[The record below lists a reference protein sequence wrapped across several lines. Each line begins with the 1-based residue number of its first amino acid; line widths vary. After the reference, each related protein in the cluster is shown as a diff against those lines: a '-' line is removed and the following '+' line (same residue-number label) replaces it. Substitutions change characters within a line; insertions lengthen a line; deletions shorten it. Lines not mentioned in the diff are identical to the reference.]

1 MVFDETPRGGHL
13 ELTESTPRVQRARRV
28 EQEIPAIE
36 VTQASAE
43 TLPPAAVKLTIY
55 QPDDSERSAMAHS
68 KLKER
73 KEPHKQSADD
83 VTAVEGDAK
92 VKKEKK
98 KHKKGKQDQVKLEAK
113 HSGDPHDTSKQTHA
127 YKPPSPQPTADVDK
141 KDAKTAPLAK
151 LASTAVQGKPVLVPN
166 ASVADMYADKS
177 RKLTLKARR
186 FTLRPSASVASFRC
200 RCMVFMRFWC

>member
-13 ELTESTPRVQRARRV
+13 ALTESTPRLQRERRV

-55 QPDDSERSAMAHS
+55 QPDDLEHS
-68 KLKER
+68 PMVQTKLKER
-73 KEPHKQSADD
+73 KEPHKQRADD
-83 VTAVEGDAK
+83 VTSVEGDAQE
-92 VKKEKK
+92 KKEKK
-98 KHKKGKQDQVKLEAK
+98 KHKKGKQDKVNLELKPSAE
-113 HSGDPHDTSKQTHA
+113 HHAASKQKHA
-127 YKPPSPQPTADVDK
+127 HSRSSSQPIGANTADVDK
-141 KDAKTAPLAK
+141 KEAKAAPMPNV
-151 LASTAVQGKPVLVPN
+151 ASVAAQGKPVLVPN

-186 FTLRPSASVASFRC
+186 F
-200 RCMVFMRFWC
+200 